1 MKLTKK
7 IVNKIESVLYENE
20 IDISKEASF
29 FLSHVDDDLFCI
41 FTRKNNN
48 EKSEMPI
55 FGIDDNL
62 SLQEFKNKLIE
73 YGTKSSFPALDN

>member
-1 MKLTKK
+1 MRIFIIL
-7 IVNKIESVLYENE
+7 L
-20 IDISKEASF
+20 F
-29 FLSHVDDDLFCI
+29 FLLINGCSNQNLSSVFK
-41 FTRKNNN
+41 KNNN

-62 SLQEFKNKLIE
+62 SFQEFKNKIIE

>member
-1 MKLTKK
+1 MRIFIIL
-7 IVNKIESVLYENE
+7 L
-20 IDISKEASF
+20 F
-29 FLSHVDDDLFCI
+29 FLLINGCSNQNLSSEFK
-41 FTRKNNN
+41 KNNN

-62 SLQEFKNKLIE
+62 SFQEFKNKIIE